1 MKYFYVSRNA
11 LARDNAVVI
20 YGEYAIQ
27 IPLEAYRSNPNT
39 EDAIEYISE
48 DDNFPNDWAYD
59 SENDVIFS
67 QKDRPSPYHVFV
79 KGVWIVKDKE
89 GLKKYCEKIID
100 EIKAEVLEYGF
111 NYSIGGVEHQ
121 QRCRDK
127 DIVYMAITALMMFFV
142 KTFLQKDIK
151 KTWYF
156 QDNHGESMDLLK
168 LVQLMF
174 FGGTFVQSVYDT
186 ENYFKT
192 LEEPKIITKEEFEQK
207 RKTIHQALAGG
218 ES

>member
-1 MKYFYVSRNA
+1 MVWAWSVFLRKNHIIFTVICPIVRKIIV
-11 LARDNAVVI
+11 LANI
-20 YGEYAIQ
+20 LNSI
-27 IPLEAYRSNPNT
+27 LS
-39 EDAIEYISE
+39 
-48 DDNFPNDWAYD
+48 
-59 SENDVIFS
+59 
-67 QKDRPSPYHVFV
+67 
-79 KGVWIVKDKE
+79 VWIVKDKE
-89 GLKKYCEKIID
+89 GLKKYCEKIVD

-127 DIVYMAITALMMFFV
+127 DIVYMAITALMIFFV

>member
-11 LARDNAVVI
+11 LVRDNAVVV
-20 YGEYAIQ
+20 YGEYTIQ

-39 EDAIEYISE
+39 QDAIEYISE
-48 DDNFPNDWAYD
+48 DNNFPNDWAYD
-59 SENDVIFS
+59 RENDVIFS

-89 GLKKYCEKIID
+89 GLKKYCEENIDKI
-100 EIKAEVLEYGF
+100 KKEVLEYGF
-111 NYSIGGVEHQ
+111 DYNGHQ

-127 DIVYMAITALMMFFV
+127 DIAYMTSIV
-142 KTFLQKDIK
+142 VGLQIAKAVLNKDLT

-156 QDNHGESMDLLK
+156 QDNHGEVMNLT
-168 LVQLMF
+168 QL
-174 FGGTFVQSVYDT
+174 GTLMMYGMSFVQSVFDT
-186 ENYFKT
+186 ESHFKK
-192 LEEPKIITKEEFEQK
+192 LETPKLVTKEEFEQK
-207 RKTIHQALAGG
+207 RKAIHQALAGG

>member
-11 LARDNAVVI
+11 LVRDNAVVV
-20 YGEYAIQ
+20 YGEYTIQ

-39 EDAIEYISE
+39 QDAIEYISE
-48 DDNFPNDWAYD
+48 DNNFPNDWAYD

-89 GLKKYCEKIID
+89 GLKKYCEENIDKI
-100 EIKAEVLEYGF
+100 KKEVLEYGF
-111 NYSIGGVEHQ
+111 DYQGHR

-127 DIVYMAITALMMFFV
+127 DVAYMVANIVALQTAQTLG
-142 KTFLQKDIK
+142 KEK
-151 KTWYF
+151 KVTWYF
-156 QDNHGESMDLLK
+156 EDNHGMTAG
-168 LVQLMF
+168 VQELGVLMLY
-174 FGGTFVQSVYDT
+174 GTTFVQSVYDT

-218 ES
+218 EL